1 MTYAEYW
8 LKLMTLFPELTGTEE
23 PEENENELKLMT
35 LFPELERN

>member
-1 MTYAEYW
+1 MTYAGYW
-8 LKLMTLFPELTGTEE
+8 LKSMTLFPELTGTEE